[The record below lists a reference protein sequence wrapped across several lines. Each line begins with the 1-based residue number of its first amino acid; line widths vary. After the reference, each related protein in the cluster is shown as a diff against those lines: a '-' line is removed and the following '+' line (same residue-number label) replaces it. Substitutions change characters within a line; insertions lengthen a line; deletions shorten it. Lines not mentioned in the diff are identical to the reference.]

1 MQSCQGNIL
10 SLQIGHI
17 KGISIR
23 LHFTLIITFVLI
35 DWTLSTYFM
44 PQYVKGLTS
53 VDYWLMGSAGSLLL
67 FFSILLHELAHSM
80 VARLY
85 NIPVKSITL
94 FIFGGVSD
102 IAREPKDFHQE
113 FKMSIVGPLASLGL
127 GGIFALCNWLI
138 SNEPNSGNTVL
149 YLQEIKGVM
158 FYGAISNIILGIFN
172 LIPAFPLDG
181 GRVLRAGLVRWKKD
195 YHDATKIA
203 TTIGVLISYL
213 FMGFGFMILIRGDF
227 ISGLWIVLIGWFLH
241 NGAQSYMSQ
250 FELTTALRGVIVG
263 NIMNTKV
270 VSIKQD
276 VSVNFALMNSFMT
289 SMKSE
294 LPVINEQDHLLGMI
308 TLKSILTIP
317 ENKRESIKVQDIM
330 IQTGYLVITKPEMEV
345 EKAFIQMVQ
354 KRVGKI
360 FVCDKDG
367 KILGLVSKTD
377 IMNIASERQKYLH
390 AIKRTSL

>member
-1 MQSCQGNIL
+1 M

-23 LHFTLIITFVLI
+23 LHFTLIITFFLI

-44 PQYVKGLTS
+44 PDYVKGLRPA
-53 VDYWLMGSAGSLLL
+53 DYWLMGSAGSVLL

-80 VARLY
+80 VARRY
-85 NIPVKSITL
+85 SIPVKSITL

-102 IAREPKDFHQE
+102 IAKEPEDFHQE
-113 FKMSIVGPLASLGL
+113 FKMSIAGPLASFGL
-127 GGIFALCNWLI
+127 GAIFALFYWLV
-138 SNEPNSGNTVL
+138 SNDMSSGNAIS
-149 YLQEIKGVM
+149 YLGQIKGIM
-158 FYGAISNIILGIFN
+158 FYGAISNVILGAFN
-172 LIPAFPLDG
+172 LVPAFPLDG

-203 TTIGVLISYL
+203 TTIGVLISYM
-213 FMGFGFMILIRGDF
+213 FMGFGFMILLSGDF
-227 ISGLWIVLIGWFLH
+227 VGGLWILLIGWFLH

-250 FELTTALRGVIVG
+250 FELTSALRGVIVG
-263 NIMNTKV
+263 DIMNTKIISV
-270 VSIKQD
+270 KRD
-276 VSVNFALMNSFMT
+276 VTIDFALRNFFMT

-294 LPVINEQDHLLGMI
+294 LPVTDEQGYLLGMI
-308 TLKSILTIP
+308 TLKDILAIP
-317 ENKRESIKVQDIM
+317 QNKRDDIKVHDIM
-330 IQTGYLVITKPEMEV
+330 IQTGYLAIMQPDMEV

-367 KILGLVSKTD
+367 KLFGVVSKTD
-377 IMNIASERQKYLH
+377 IMELASERQKYLH
-390 AIKRTSL
+390 AVKKTSL

>member
-1 MQSCQGNIL
+1 M

-23 LHFTLIITFVLI
+23 LHFTLIITFFLI

-44 PQYVKGLTS
+44 PDYIKGLTS
-53 VDYWLMGSAGSLLL
+53 ADYWFMGSVGTGIL

-80 VARLY
+80 VARRY

-102 IAREPKDFHQE
+102 IAKEPTDFHQE
-113 FKMSIVGPLASLGL
+113 FKMSIAGPLASFGL
-127 GGIFALCNWLI
+127 GAIFTLFYWLV
-138 SNEPNSGNTVL
+138 SNDLSSGNTVSHL
-149 YLQEIKGVM
+149 GQIKGILFYVAIANVM
-158 FYGAISNIILGIFN
+158 LGAFN
-172 LIPAFPLDG
+172 LVPAFPLDG

-203 TTIGVLISYL
+203 TTVGILISYM
-213 FMGFGFMILIRGDF
+213 FMGFGFMTLFRGDF
-227 ISGLWIVLIGWFLH
+227 IGGLWILLIGWFLH

-250 FELTTALRGVIVG
+250 FELTTALRGMIIG
-263 NIMNTKV
+263 NIMNSKIISV
-270 VSIKQD
+270 KQD
-276 VSVNFALMNSFMT
+276 ISIDFALKNFFMT

-294 LPVINEQDHLLGMI
+294 LPVTDERNYLLGMI
-308 TLKSILTIP
+308 TLKDILTIP
-317 ENKRESIKVQDIM
+317 ENKRENVKVRDIM
-330 IQTGYLVITKPEMEV
+330 IQTGYLAIMQPDLEV

-367 KILGLVSKTD
+367 TLFGVVSKTD
-377 IMNIASERQKYLH
+377 IMKLASERQKYFH
-390 AIKRTSL
+390 VVGRTSLS

>member
-1 MQSCQGNIL
+1 M

-35 DWTLSTYFM
+35 DWTLATYFM
-44 PQYVKGLTS
+44 PQYIKGLTS
-53 VDYWLMGSAGSLLL
+53 VDYWFMGSAGTGLL

-80 VARLY
+80 VATKY

-102 IAREPKDFHQE
+102 IAKEPTDFHQE
-113 FKMSIVGPLASLGL
+113 FKMSIAGPLASFALGV
-127 GGIFALCNWLI
+127 IFAFFYWAV
-138 SNEPNSGNTVL
+138 SSESSGNVMS
-149 YLQEIKGVM
+149 YLEQIKGVL
-158 FYGAISNIILGIFN
+158 FYAAIANIILGAFN
-172 LIPAFPLDG
+172 LVPAFPLDG

-213 FMGFGFMILIRGDF
+213 FMGLGFMILLNGDF
-227 ISGLWIVLIGWFLH
+227 IGGLWILLIGWFLH

-250 FELTTALRGVIVG
+250 FELTSALRGVIVG
-263 NIMNTKV
+263 NIMNTEIISV
-270 VSIKQD
+270 RRDMSID
-276 VSVNFALMNSFMT
+276 FVLVNFFTT

-294 LPVINEQDHLLGMI
+294 LPVTDDQGYLLGMI
-308 TLKSILTIP
+308 TLKDVLHVP
-317 ENKRESIKVQDIM
+317 QNKRDTVMVKDIM
-330 IQTGYLVITKPEMEV
+330 IQTGYLAIMQPDMEV

-367 KILGLVSKTD
+367 KLFGVVSKTD
-377 IMNIASERQKYLH
+377 IIELASERQKYLH
-390 AIKRTSL
+390 EIKRTGS